1 MRFPIL
7 IVDDNHDACDMAA
20 KMIQYSGSYQT
31 ETAYDGL
38 TALELVKAHPF
49 ALAIID
55 YAMPGMNGVELFR
68 KMREIRPDMKGIFLT
83 GFTTIDVV
91 FPAIDAGILRV
102 LSKPINFDE
111 LLPVV
116 EQCTGTA
123 A

>member
-1 MRFPIL
+1 MTLPIL
-7 IVDDNHDACDMAA
+7 IVDDNPDACEMAS
-20 KMIQYSGSYQT
+20 KMIQCSGDYQT
-31 ETAYDGL
+31 ETASNGPA
-38 TALELVKAHPF
+38 ALELVKAHPF
-49 ALAIID
+49 SLAIID

-68 KMREIRPDMKGIFLT
+68 RMRQIRPEMKGIFLT

-102 LSKPINFDE
+102 LAKPVNFDE

-116 EQCTGTA
+116 QQCCGTA

>member
-1 MRFPIL
+1 MTLPIL
-7 IVDDNHDACDMAA
+7 IVDDNADACEMAA
-20 KMIQYSGSYQT
+20 KMLLRSGDYQV
-31 ETAYDGL
+31 ETACDGP

-68 KMREIRPDMKGIFLT
+68 RMRQIRPDIKGIFLT
-83 GFTTIDVV
+83 GFITIDVV

-102 LSKPINFDE
+102 LAKPIDFDE
-111 LLPVV
+111 LMPVV
-116 EQCTGTA
+116 EQYSGTA

>member
-1 MRFPIL
+1 MRLPIL
-7 IVDDNHDACDMAA
+7 IVDDNPDACEMAA
-20 KMIQYSGSYQT
+20 KMLQWSGSYQT

-38 TALELVKAHPF
+38 AALELVKSHPF

-68 KMREIRPDMKGIFLT
+68 KMREIRPDMKAIFLT

-102 LSKPINFDE
+102 LAKPIDFDD

-116 EQCTGTA
+116 EQYSGTA